1 MEDAIYQSGKNFP
14 TYAIYPSSSRA
25 ALPCRINGKGHPL
38 TSRQLTKGCVS
49 EKKNEAH
56 SSFASKTDCMR
67 IAQPILEQR
76 PVPGTGVEYPAPS
89 FDYSTNS
96 FSSAMQP
103 GLTLMT
109 SSSSSQSQQHNFNIP
124 WPLYS
129 FGS

>member
-1 MEDAIYQSGKNFP
+1 MEDARNQSGRNFP

-25 ALPCRINGKGHPL
+25 ARPCRINGKAHPS

-49 EKKNEAH
+49 EKKNEVH
-56 SSFASKTDCMR
+56 SSFASKIDSMH
-67 IAQPILEQR
+67 IEQLILEQR
-76 PVPGTGVEYPAPS
+76 PVHGTGVGYQPLS

-96 FSSAMQP
+96 FSSAMRP
-103 GLTLMT
+103 GFMLTT

-129 FGS
+129 SGS